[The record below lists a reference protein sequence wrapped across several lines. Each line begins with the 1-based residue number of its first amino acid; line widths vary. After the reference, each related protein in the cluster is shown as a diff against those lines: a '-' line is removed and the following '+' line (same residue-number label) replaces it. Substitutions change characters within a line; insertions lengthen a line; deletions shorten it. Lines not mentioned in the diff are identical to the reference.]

1 MTVIHAGETSL
12 GQETKPDWCQMPS
25 GGFFRMPKEGGEH
38 DCHWCTPRAP
48 APKPGEGA
56 TASGSGEAGPA

>member
-12 GQETKPDWCQMPS
+12 GQETKPDRCQIPS

-38 DCHWCTPRAP
+38 DCTTTSTMSCTWSLVAKPR
-48 APKPGEGA
+48 
-56 TASGSGEAGPA
+56 S